1 MWLEGNGKRK
11 IMKYLKY
18 ILSSLVLLFVPIYGL
33 LIAVGTAIA
42 LDTFTGIFKSIKLGG
57 WCSIRS
63 RILSNIIS
71 KMALYEV
78 CILLLFVIDKF
89 VLNEFI
95 FKWFGFQFMF
105 TKICAILLI
114 FIELVSIKENIEA
127 SFKIDIWA
135 LLKKAFLR
143 AKEIKTNITDLQ

>member
-1 MWLEGNGKRK
+1 
-11 IMKYLKY
+11 MKYLKY

-71 KMALYEV
+71 KMALYEI

-95 FKWFGFQFMF
+95 SKWFGFQYMF

-127 SFKIDIWA
+127 TFKIDIWK

-143 AKEIKTNITDLQ
+143 AKEIKSNVTDLQ

>member
-1 MWLEGNGKRK
+1 MRY
-11 IMKYLKY
+11 IKY
-18 ILSSLVLLFVPIYGL
+18 ILSSLILLFVPIYGL

-42 LDTFTGIFKSIKLGG
+42 LDTFTGVFKSIKLKG

-95 FKWFGFQFMF
+95 SKWFGFQFMF

-127 SFKIDIWA
+127 SFKIDIWQ

-143 AKEIKTNITDLQ
+143 AKEIKTDITDLE